1 MPKKIEVCTD
11 KTCSKRGSE
20 QIENYLKKSFDPQNA
35 EIKKCACTGFCE
47 QGPNIVVDDDYI
59 IHDAKIQTI
68 VQKINNGDYKKI
80 EHLSF
85 EDVSK
90 NDFLGDLL

>member
-11 KTCSKRGSE
+11 KNCCKRGSE
-20 QIENYLKKSFDPQNA
+20 KIVDHLKKNFNQN
-35 EIKKCACTGFCE
+35 ETVVKSCECTGFCE
-47 QGPNIVVDDDYI
+47 QGPNVIVDDDYI
-59 IHDAKIQTI
+59 IHDAQVQTI
-68 VQKINNGDYKKI
+68 VEKIKHGDYKKI